1 LGGFCE
7 LAAINILSHFCSPLQ
22 HHPFQLQPL
31 SPKPQ
36 APAPEKKEIPLEEMD
51 ISQLLEFI
59 KTQRDLMGQ
68 VDAKEAEVRKNL
80 SRLKTEIQ
88 TYLEFF

>member
-1 LGGFCE
+1 
-7 LAAINILSHFCSPLQ
+7 LQ
-22 HHPFQLQPL
+22 AP

-36 APAPEKKEIPLEEMD
+36 APIPEKKEIALEDMD
-51 ISQLLEFI
+51 IPQLLEFI

-80 SRLKTEIQ
+80 SRFKGEML
-88 TYLEFF
+88 TYLEVF

>member
-1 LGGFCE
+1 V
-7 LAAINILSHFCSPLQ
+7 LAAINILSLFCSPL

-36 APAPEKKEIPLEEMD
+36 NPAPEKKEIPLEEMD